1 MRIKYTYKSGTPPD
15 FTIIILNTP
24 YPRKHKRVKI
34 TLARAGC
41 YSIVMSTEPT
51 FLIVAVP

>member
-24 YPRKHKRVKI
+24 YPRQHKRVKI